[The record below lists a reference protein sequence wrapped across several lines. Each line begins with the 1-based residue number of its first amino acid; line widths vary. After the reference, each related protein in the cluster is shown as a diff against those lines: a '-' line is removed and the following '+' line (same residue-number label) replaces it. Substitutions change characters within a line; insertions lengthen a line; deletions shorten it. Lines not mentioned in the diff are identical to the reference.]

1 MSSIKVTA
9 MGIDP
14 GFAKCGIGCLH
25 RMDDGRLVPGG
36 VRLIKTAPSK
46 GKQFQR
52 WRQSMDDERRMH
64 EYYDGFCAAIEAVK
78 PKVLGVE
85 VYTVFDNEDV
95 RPQVRKFLSL
105 FSIKP
110 GGGVP
115 QILQEPGNLVKA
127 FASVEFLGKFVKGL
141 VELSKACEI
150 RSFSQRGRG
159 AAAKTLMVYAAACCA
174 GYRYG
179 IPVIG
184 FMPVDLKK
192 GVCGKSSATKDEVAE
207 ALKLKIPGLEAQVLE
222 KVRAKTMWEHVYDGV
237 GHGYLALK
245 EYEKW
250 TSELKPPPPPTQ
262 GLLPG
267 FPETGQG

>member
-1 MSSIKVTA
+1 MSSIKATA

-14 GFAKCGIGCLH
+14 GFAKCGIGCIH
-25 RMDDGRLVPGG
+25 RAGDGSLVPGG

-105 FSIKP
+105 FGIKP
-110 GGGVP
+110 GKDVP
-115 QILQEPGNLVKA
+115 AVLKEPGNLVKA
-127 FASVEFLGKFVKGL
+127 LGEVEFLSKFVQGL
-141 VELSKACEI
+141 VALSKACEI

-192 GVCGKSSATKDEVAE
+192 GVCGKSSASKEEVAKE
-207 ALKLKIPGLEAQVLE
+207 LQLLVPGLAAQVEE
-222 KVRAKTMWEHVYDGV
+222 KIRAKTMWEHVYDAF

-250 TSELKPPPPPTQ
+250 TSELKGTSSQ
-262 GLLPG
+262 QQQLLPG
-267 FPETGQG
+267 FPGSGS

>member
-1 MSSIKVTA
+1 

-14 GFAKCGIGCLH
+14 GFAKCGIGCVH
-25 RMDDGRLVPGG
+25 RGEDGRLIPGG

-78 PKVLGVE
+78 PHVLGVE

-110 GGGVP
+110 GKGVP
-115 QILQEPGNLVKA
+115 LVLQQPGNLLKA
-127 FASVEFLGKFVKGL
+127 LGEAQFLAKFIQGL
-141 VELSKACEI
+141 VSLSKACEI

-179 IPVIG
+179 VPVIG

-192 GVCGKSSATKDEVAE
+192 GVCGKSGASKEEVA
-207 ALKLKIPGLEAQVLE
+207 AGLQYKIPGLEAQVVD
-222 KVRAKTMWEHVYDGV
+222 KIRATTMWEHVYDAV
-237 GHGYLALK
+237 GHGYLALM

-250 TSELKPPPPPTQ
+250 TSELKGTQ
-262 GLLPG
+262 PSLPG
-267 FPETGQG
+267 FPDDGL